1 MTRQPGPT
9 ASTPVL
15 LVSPSA
21 TAGGAERAFAGLART
36 LPATGFLP
44 MRSCSSAARW
54 RTGCARPAARR
65 TCSPAIE
72 PGTSPVPRG
81 RCEACAGWHAPPELG
96 PWCPT
101 CRRGIS
107 SVAMAAQA
115 AGVPAVFW
123 QHGIPGPSLIER
135 VAGAIPAQAIACCS
149 HAAASCPT
157 GPDAR
162 SSDPQDPSWRP
173 PSGPSD
179 RCRAA
184 ARPSSGRWAGRATR
198 PSGSSVA
205 SSRGRA
211 RRSSCGRRPRLAEA
225 RADIRFMVVGG
236 AILGWEGSYP
246 DDLRRLAADLGIADR
261 VHFAGHQADVHPW
274 YDALDVVVHASFG
287 EPFGLVLVEA
297 MALGKPL
304 VATKL
309 GGPLEI
315 VEDGTSGLLVP
326 PGDPERLAEAVE
338 RILADRGLAVDL
350 EPGRSR
356 TGQRVHRGAHGGG
369 IRRSAQDRD
378 RRRPSCTGRTCS
390 ADHDVPVSARQ
401 PSICLSPEVLM
412 SSRECRPDGRNP
424 HTGPSRLAAP
434 MPDEHRRGR

>member
-1 MTRQPGPT
+1 VSRQLGSP

-21 TAGGAERAFAGLART
+21 TAGGAELAFAGLARA
-36 LPATGFLP
+36 LPATGF
-44 MRSCSSAARW
+44 
-54 RTGCARPAARR
+54 
-65 TCSPAIE
+65 
-72 PGTSPVPRG
+72 
-81 RCEACAGWHAPPELG
+81 
-96 PWCPT
+96 CPT
-101 CRRGIS
+101 AVLLQGGPLEDWLRQAGCETHVLPSHRTRNVARTARTVRSVRRLARSTGARAVVS
-107 SVAMAAQA
+107 NMSKGHCFGGMAAQA

-149 HAAASCPT
+149 HAAARAQRALTPGRQVHKIHPGVRLPDRGSVQGSGAPIKRSLGWEGKPT
-157 GPDAR
+157 VGIVGRLQPWKG
-162 SSDPQDPSWRP
+162 QEIFL
-173 PSGPSD
+173 
-179 RCRAA
+179 RAA
-184 ARPSSGRWAGRATR
+184 AQ
-198 PSGSSVA
+198 
-205 SSRGRA
+205 
-211 RRSSCGRRPRLAEA
+211 LAEA

-236 AILGWEGSYP
+236 AILGWEGSHP

-304 VATKL
+304 VATNL

-338 RILADRGLAVDL
+338 RILADRGLGSTL
-350 EPGRSR
+350 S
-356 TGQRVHRGAHGGG
+356 RGAVERANAFTEERMAEGFADLLKTV
-369 IRRSAQDRD
+369 IADDARVRD
-378 RRRPSCTGRTCS
+378 E
-390 ADHDVPVSARQ
+390 PV
-401 PSICLSPEVLM
+401 
-412 SSRECRPDGRNP
+412 G
-424 HTGPSRLAAP
+424 
-434 MPDEHRRGR
+434 